1 MDGGRG
7 WYKLKVKPTW
17 ERMSKLKH
25 NLDLDI
31 LRQVAEYQ
39 SYSWGGGGRSWYKLK
54 VKPTWERISKLKL
67 NLDVKVPKLELYF
80 KFGPS
85 SITPAVALVL
95 WKGGRSLQQKD
106 ICLFW
111 GNGPKIHSFC
121 RRTTCLTSNWHSFQQ
136 GIEWC

>member
-1 MDGGRG
+1 MVKNASAQTYLGLRHSASSVKVSKLELGGRG

-31 LRQVAEYQ
+31 LRQVSEYQ
-39 SYSWGGGGRSWYKLK
+39 SYSWGGGGRGWYKLK

-85 SITPAVALVL
+85 SITTTPAVALVL
-95 WKGGRSLQQKD
+95 CYSY
-106 ICLFW
+106 I
-111 GNGPKIHSFC
+111 
-121 RRTTCLTSNWHSFQQ
+121 
-136 GIEWC
+136 